1 MARDYRYGPAQKA
14 GYQRKSQQ
22 APTPNNAMPS
32 QLPLSAKGFV
42 WLILGLSLALA
53 VGFYVTN
60 HFKKHGPKSQW
71 SQEALSDEALAKES
85 VSGGS
90 ETSLVPS
97 SVTIPSESSDAL
109 SVSSSERVI
118 SLDPKTETQT
128 SEPPVTETLDEPER
142 PSYRFYEDLPRLTT
156 VTDVQ
161 PLPIQL
167 EEPLWIQA
175 GSFRHLEQAQR
186 EQRRL
191 STEDRVMQIA
201 PIETANGKFYRIVI
215 GPYTDRLKLNQHRNE
230 LRRFGADTRVVK
242 LAPETVIN

>member
-22 APTPNNAMPS
+22 APTPNNAQPS
-32 QLPLSAKGFV
+32 QRPLSSKGFV
-42 WLILGLSLALA
+42 WLILGLSLVLAL
-53 VGFYVTN
+53 GFYVTN
-60 HFKKHGPKSQW
+60 HFKQHGPKSQW
-71 SQEALSDEALAKES
+71 SQDALRDEALALEALAHES
-85 VSGGS
+85 TKPTESSAPAVVV
-90 ETSLVPS
+90 EPVATPEVAA
-97 SVTIPSESSDAL
+97 SVTEPS
-109 SVSSSERVI
+109 
-118 SLDPKTETQT
+118 
-128 SEPPVTETLDEPER
+128 R
-142 PSYRFYEDLPRLTT
+142 PSFRFYEDLPRLAT

-161 PLPIQL
+161 PLPVQL
-167 EEPLWIQA
+167 PEPLWIQA

-242 LAPETVIN
+242 IAPQVINN

>member
-22 APTPNNAMPS
+22 APTPNNVQPS
-32 QLPLSAKGFV
+32 QRPLTAKGFV

-60 HFKKHGPKSQW
+60 HFKQHGPKSQW
-71 SQEALSDEALAKES
+71 SQDALSDEALALES
-85 VSGGS
+85 LSHES
-90 ETSLVPS
+90 TTPLVPDPIS
-97 SVTIPSESSDAL
+97 TRPAESSAPAVIIEPVATPEVATSVT
-109 SVSSSERVI
+109 
-118 SLDPKTETQT
+118 
-128 SEPPVTETLDEPER
+128 EPPR
-142 PSYRFYEDLPRLTT
+142 PSFRFYEDLPRLTT

-161 PLPIQL
+161 PLSVQL
-167 EEPLWIQA
+167 SEPMWIQA

-215 GPYTDRLKLNQHRNE
+215 GPYTDRLLLNQHRNE

-242 LAPETVIN
+242 IAPQAMVNN